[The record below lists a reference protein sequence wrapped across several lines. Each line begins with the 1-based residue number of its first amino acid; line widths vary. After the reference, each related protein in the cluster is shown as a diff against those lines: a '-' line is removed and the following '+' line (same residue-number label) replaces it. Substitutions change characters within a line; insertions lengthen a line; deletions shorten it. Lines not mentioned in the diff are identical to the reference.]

1 MTYQEWITNIELL
14 NNRQMNIEVLNKIKA
29 EPKNSNIE
37 EMLVPKLEQ
46 LITNRTNMTIKE
58 ILASLEIIFND
69 INELDYALVKF
80 KKEISYI
87 IRLIKLNQIPTDN
100 QQRIISKFK
109 TDINEVYKILKEE
122 ADILDYTG
130 SYTNII
136 KNNEYKWSE

>member
-14 NNRQMNIEVLNKIKA
+14 NNRQMNIEVLNKIEA

-80 KKEISYI
+80 KKE
-87 IRLIKLNQIPTDN
+87 K
-100 QQRIISKFK
+100 QRDPS
-109 TDINEVYKILKEE
+109 
-122 ADILDYTG
+122 G
-130 SYTNII
+130 
-136 KNNEYKWSE
+136 